1 MIYKKINLSEDIKNF
16 ISKNEFE
23 SLIKAFLNIDSFIG
37 EKLKTSINEVKIDIN
52 EKVNLEIKKLKNKL
66 KSKSIE
72 FVYTN
77 NFHNLYH
84 RKFPINMGLIIKKI
98 KLIFLLSL
106 ISMKKN

>member
-1 MIYKKINLSEDIKNF
+1 M
-16 ISKNEFE
+16 
-23 SLIKAFLNIDSFIG
+23 IKAFLNIDSFIG

-84 RKFPINMGLIIKKI
+84 RKFPINMGLIN
-98 KLIFLLSL
+98 
-106 ISMKKN
+106 KKNKINIFIIIDINEKKLDFYFHWYEELRN